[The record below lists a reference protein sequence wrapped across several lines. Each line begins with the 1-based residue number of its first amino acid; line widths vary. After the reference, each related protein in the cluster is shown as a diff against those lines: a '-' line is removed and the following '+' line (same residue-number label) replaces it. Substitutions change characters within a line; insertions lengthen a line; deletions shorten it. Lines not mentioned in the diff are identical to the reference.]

1 MSLLRNRIPFS
12 CLMLLVALTPSYSQA
27 QNLDEANQKLVEW
40 IKKYNAFG
48 PDHAISSD
56 MASAIAERIAAG
68 ESNIRM
74 TIGPGLIG
82 AKQPFLL
89 QTYADQFFAFPLS
102 AEDATALGV
111 EQTNV
116 GFVSNKKQDTKK
128 TPIIKFSDLK
138 IENADALPGT
148 SEIKGS
154 VGTEQLGDLSGKY
167 AVRLSYSANNNVSNF
182 FWLEQPLPEGK
193 GTLDFHFGPVNKDVA
208 PAEAYKG
215 PLPIFI
221 DLVTVEEK
229 DGQIIIDVYS
239 NTVAKM
245 LHIVP

>member
-1 MSLLRNRIPFS
+1 MCLLPMRISFFYAI
-12 CLMLLVALTPSYSQA
+12 LLIGFTTSHTQA

-48 PDHAISSD
+48 PDHAISGD

-128 TPIIKFSDLK
+128 TPIIKFSDLT
-138 IENADALPGT
+138 IENPDALSGT
-148 SEIKGS
+148 SEIKGRVS
-154 VGTEQLGDLSGKY
+154 TEQLGDLSGKY

-182 FWLEQPLPEGK
+182 FWLEEPLPTGK
-193 GTLDFHFGPVNKDVA
+193 GTLAFHFAAVNKDVT
-208 PAEAYKG
+208 PEEAYKG
-215 PLPIFI
+215 PLPIFV